1 MKWKDCH
8 LGVLSDQ
15 INEHYKTQ
23 NPYIFIHVM
32 NKYRK
37 CFFLPILRCSR
48 PFFAGT
54 RQHYCYMLKANQD
67 HFYKRKY
74 TCMTCKNC
82 RLFETDP
89 FSGSVKCL
97 REKAGGSWKKE
108 RFIRKK
114 AAVSNDDSSS
124 EEESSDEED
133 DSSS

>member
-1 MKWKDCH
+1 M
-8 LGVLSDQ
+8 
-15 INEHYKTQ
+15 
-23 NPYIFIHVM
+23 
-32 NKYRK
+32 
-37 CFFLPILRCSR
+37 FFSSN
-48 PFFAGT
+48 FALLT
-54 RQHYCYMLKANQD
+54 PL
-67 HFYKRKY
+67 FL
-74 TCMTCKNC
+74 NC